1 MRRPS
6 VRIREDIERLQEQL
20 KLAEAKEAERIGR
33 LALKAGLGDLN
44 LSEAEFVSCFEDVA
58 KRFQSATRQKVSRS
72 IVRSQEDASDA

>member
-33 LALKAGLGDLN
+33 LALKAGLGDVN
-44 LSEAEFVSCFEDVA
+44 LSEAELVSCFEEVA

-72 IVRSQEDASDA
+72 TVRSQEDASDA

>member
-33 LALKAGLGDLN
+33 LALKAGLGDVTF
-44 LSEAEFVSCFEDVA
+44 SEAEFVSCFEEVA
-58 KRFQSATRQKVSRS
+58 KRFQSTARQKVSRS
-72 IVRSQEDASDA
+72 TVHSQEDASDA

>member
-33 LALKAGLGDLN
+33 LALKAGLGDVN
-44 LSEAEFVSCFEDVA
+44 LSEAEFVSCFEEVA
-58 KRFQSATRQKVSRS
+58 KRFQSSTRQKVSRS
-72 IVRSQEDASDA
+72 TVHSQKDASDA